1 MEWAGI
7 ENVSVQRA
15 RGGGAE
21 GGSGSTGG
29 IKKIKRPPRKRAMGA
44 RALSHQFINNG
55 KMVPGT
61 IVNEHRQLTT
71 GRSTRGM
78 RIRYCPH
85 GT

>member
-44 RALSHQFINNG
+44 HCLINNG
-55 KMVPGT
+55 KMV
-61 IVNEHRQLTT
+61 LL
-71 GRSTRGM
+71 
-78 RIRYCPH
+78 
-85 GT
+85 